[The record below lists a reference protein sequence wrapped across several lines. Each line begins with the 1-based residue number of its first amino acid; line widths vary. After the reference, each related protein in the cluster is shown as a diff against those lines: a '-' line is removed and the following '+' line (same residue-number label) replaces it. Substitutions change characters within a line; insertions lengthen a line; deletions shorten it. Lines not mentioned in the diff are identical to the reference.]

1 MGTNRSNKPCVPL
14 TSRGIAFRCQ
24 VIKPE
29 LRSSGSPSASGVTER
44 ASRSAFG
51 RVATGFRARTISG
64 APCFPRGREKLR
76 PGRARSPFYFGVRV
90 KTSAYLLL
98 ALLVG
103 GTIVQAG
110 DLSLPQ
116 SFSGSWRSFG
126 RAEAVTTA
134 ESVTIANGSVADLN
148 PVGDCTL
155 SFRARA
161 VKENEPVQIWGAV
174 RVKDR
179 ENRYVFGLRG
189 GDEPQLSFAR
199 YAADGKSRNL
209 GFASLDFKPKVGEW
223 YRLRVTVVGRHF
235 QLYLDDESL
244 PRINITDDQNGWDDG
259 GVALGGGWLPT
270 EFADF
275 RVRPLTGG
283 ELVAFRTVANKV
295 FEPPPADKEARRAQQ
310 REAWQPIRIASLP
323 ETRGEFSLDG
333 NWLFMPD
340 GQIDVASATKA
351 GNDQNW
357 HVMPVPAFWTFSY
370 AWLFGEVGFPDLT
383 GASAYKSP
391 SDTAT
396 QEELDRLNAL
406 TFDWNKTKSAWYR
419 NTLELPADL
428 QGKHF
433 RLVFGAVAKISEI
446 WVNGKR
452 VGANT
457 GMYREIDCD
466 ITDAVTPGKNL
477 IAVHVVANPDKNI
490 ANADKAET
498 EAVTVK
504 VTNEMMQA
512 LPHGMMQNSAA
523 GIWQPVKLV
532 ATDPARVGDVFVR
545 TTTNQATAEVEIRN
559 DSSKALTAGFSYE
572 IRDGKDYS
580 ILCAGNPVTV
590 NLAAKGKSAT
600 TITTPKVAPKLWTPQ
615 TPNLYKIIFKLTENE
630 RVIDTREIRIGF
642 RTFTVDGNRFLLNG
656 KPYWL
661 RGGNHTPAIL
671 RPNDGALARK
681 FFELS
686 HEGNVWLTRSHCQ
699 PFTEAWLD
707 AADEIGMGVSYEGT
721 WPWLMIK
728 GEPPGPELIKL
739 WQDEFIGL
747 MRRYRNHPSV
757 LLWTVNNEMN
767 FARFDAKNTPLLKR
781 KWQILDDAIKEMRR
795 TDPTRPISAYSGYV
809 REEAGTGYHAVV
821 APNAFDD
828 GDIDDVHT
836 YNGWYNPSFFSFYNG
851 EFGRKYGLPG
861 RPLISQEIS
870 TGYPRGDGWAA
881 RSYIYNRYVAQA
893 LVGNYA
899 FEQNDPAIFLTRQA
913 FLTKELTETI
923 RRTSRKECAGLM
935 PFAYLTWFATVWKP
949 NQMQPLPTYHEIGK
963 AMQPVLVSAEL
974 YGRHFYAGAQV
985 TRRVCVVNDA
995 ENYQALPAG
1004 TLTWEIRAGA
1014 AVLAKGSVP
1023 VPAVDYYSNHWL
1035 DVNFQMP
1042 AQLPR
1047 PRVNAKLG
1055 LTLTAGGSLQGT
1067 NDYDIVLAT
1076 HEWAASQAPQP
1087 VAVFDPDGKC
1097 KATLAGLQTKEVS
1110 LGNLS
1115 GTRLLVVGELAA
1127 VLKTPNGAGALMG
1140 FVQAGGRLL
1149 LLQPGAALCD
1159 FLPEYVKSHRSTKG
1173 EIVSMVMPESPVFD
1187 GIEPLDLAWF
1197 ELGSKTTPLACT
1209 GTWEV
1214 NRKRPEVET
1223 LAHQCDFHTQ
1233 ILFGPDQQLPF
1244 FSIAGAP
1251 LVQIH
1256 FGQGT
1261 IIASEMVLS
1270 AKGSDP
1276 IARRLLN
1283 NLLQALNETK

>member
-1 MGTNRSNKPCVPL
+1 MCSAVKFRAIRTACNQEGLLLGVQSRQIILKTFTFLL
-14 TSRGIAFRCQ
+14 TS
-24 VIKPE
+24 
-29 LRSSGSPSASGVTER
+29 
-44 ASRSAFG
+44 
-51 RVATGFRARTISG
+51 
-64 APCFPRGREKLR
+64 
-76 PGRARSPFYFGVRV
+76 
-90 KTSAYLLL
+90 LLL
-98 ALLVG
+98 LGEAA
-103 GTIVQAG
+103 QASN
-110 DLSLPQ
+110 LSLPN
-116 SFSGSWRSFG
+116 SFEGSWRTFG
-126 RAEAVTTA
+126 RAEISTSN
-134 ESVTIANGSVADLN
+134 ESVMIANGSVANLAMT
-148 PVGDCTL
+148 GDCTMR
-155 SFRARA
+155 FRARA
-161 VKENEPVQIWGAV
+161 VKENEPVQIWGAIWV
-174 RVKDR
+174 RDR

-189 GDEPQLSFAR
+189 GVEPELSFAR

-209 GFASLDFKPKVGEW
+209 GFASLDFKPKANEW
-223 YRLRVTVVGRHF
+223 YCIRVAAVGRHF
-235 QLYLDDESL
+235 QIYLNDEPL
-244 PRINITDDQNGWDDG
+244 PRINITDDQNGWDHG

-270 EFADF
+270 EFTDF
-275 RVRPLTGG
+275 KVTPLAGA
-283 ELVAFRTVANKV
+283 ELATFIAVGNKV
-295 FEPPPADKEARRAQQ
+295 LEPPQIDKEAIRAKQ
-310 REAWQPIRIASLP
+310 REAWQPIRVANLP

-340 GQIDVASATKA
+340 GKLDVATATSV
-351 GNDQNW
+351 GNDHNW

-370 AWLFGEVGFPDLT
+370 AWLYGEVGFPDLT
-383 GASAYKSP
+383 GASAYRSP

-396 QEELDRLNAL
+396 QEEFDRLNAL

-428 QGKHF
+428 KGKHF
-433 RLVFGAVAKISEI
+433 SLAFGGVAKISEI
-446 WVNGKR
+446 WVNGKK

-477 IAVHVVANPDKNI
+477 IAVHVI
-490 ANADKAET
+490 ANLDRKIANSDQAET

-504 VTNEMMQA
+504 VTNEMMQS

-532 ATDPARVGDVFVR
+532 VTDPARVGEVFVQ
-545 TTTNQATAEVEIRN
+545 TTTNQATVAVEILN
-559 DSSKALTAGFSYE
+559 DSSKALTVALAYE
-572 IRDGKDYS
+572 IRDCKDDTL
-580 ILCAGNPVTV
+580 LCAGKPVAV
-590 NLAAKGKSAT
+590 NFPSNGKSAT
-600 TITTPKVAPKLWTPQ
+600 TITTPELSPKLWTPQ
-615 TPNLYKIIFKLTENE
+615 TPNLYKIVLKLADGG
-630 RVIDTREIRIGF
+630 RVIDSREIRIGF
-642 RTFTVDGNRFLLNG
+642 RTFTVDGSRFLLNG
-656 KPYWL
+656 QPYWL

-671 RPNDGALARK
+671 RPNDGELARK
-681 FFELS
+681 FFEAS
-686 HEGNVWLTRSHCQ
+686 HQGNIWLTRSHCQ
-699 PFTEAWLD
+699 PFTDAWLD
-707 AADEIGMGVSYEGT
+707 AADEIGMGVSFEGT

-728 GEPPGPELIKL
+728 GEPPSPEMIKI
-739 WQDEFIGL
+739 WKDEFINM

-767 FARFDAKNTPLLKR
+767 FARFDEKNTPLLKR

-809 REEAGTGYHAVV
+809 REEAGKGYHEVV

-836 YNGWYNPSFFSFYNG
+836 YNGWYNPSFFSFYDG
-851 EFGRKYGLPG
+851 GFGKHYGTPG

-935 PFAYLTWFATVWKP
+935 PFAYLTWFAKVWKP
-949 NQMQPLPTYHEIGK
+949 DEMQPLPTYHEIGK

-995 ENYQALPAG
+995 DNYQATPAG

-1014 AVLAKGSVP
+1014 AVLAQGSVP
-1023 VPAVDYYSNHWL
+1023 VPTVDYYSNRWL
-1035 DVNFQMP
+1035 DMDFQMP
-1042 AQLPR
+1042 AKLR
-1047 PRVNAKLG
+1047 SPRVNAKLV
-1055 LTLTAGGSLQGT
+1055 LTLTAGGRTLGT

-1076 HEWAASQAPQP
+1076 HEWAVPQAPQP
-1087 VAVFDPDGKC
+1087 VVIFDPAGKS
-1097 KATLAGLQTKEVS
+1097 KAIFAGLPTKQIS
-1110 LGNLS
+1110 LENLS
-1115 GTRLLVVGELAA
+1115 RTKVLVVGDLAA
-1127 VLKTPNGAGALMG
+1127 ALKTPNAAEALKK

-1173 EIVSMVMPESPVFD
+1173 EIVSMVVPESPVFD
-1187 GIEPLDLAWF
+1187 GIEPLDLSWF
-1197 ELGSKTTPLACT
+1197 ELGPKTTPLACT

-1214 NRKRPEVET
+1214 NRAHPEIEP

-1233 ILFGPDQQLPF
+1233 ILFGSDKQLPF

-1251 LVQIH
+1251 LVEIH
-1256 FGQGT
+1256 LGKGT

-1270 AKGSDP
+1270 AKDKDP
-1276 IARRLLN
+1276 IAGRLFS
-1283 NLLQALNETK
+1283 NLLETLNETKSAP